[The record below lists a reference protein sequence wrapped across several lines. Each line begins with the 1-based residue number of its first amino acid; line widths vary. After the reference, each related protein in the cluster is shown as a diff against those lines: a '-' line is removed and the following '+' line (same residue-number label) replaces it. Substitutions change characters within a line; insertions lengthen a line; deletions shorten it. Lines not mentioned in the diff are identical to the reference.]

1 MRRAVRPA
9 CFANERIGLSQ
20 DRTGTQSSQRKGRFP
35 RRTGVILSVAVVAA
49 IAVAAVSVAARVMG
63 PSASGAS
70 GAAAAMEAITNSH
83 TVVLLEQERQ
93 RMIAMSEATR
103 TLTVV
108 ARPKLASPQSAAS
121 SSSGRPSAGR
131 RPASSS
137 SGRPSASASPS
148 SGTSGSSTGTTK
160 PVVAAPDPGTAKS
173 IAYNMM
179 SSFGF
184 PTSEFSCLDD
194 LWTRESGWM
203 YDAENPTSGA
213 YGIPQALPGYKM
225 ASAGAD
231 WQTDPAT
238 QIRWGL
244 GYIQQTY
251 GNPCAAWN
259 FDLANGGY

>member
-1 MRRAVRPA
+1 M
-9 CFANERIGLSQ
+9 
-20 DRTGTQSSQRKGRFP
+20 
-35 RRTGVILSVAVVAA
+35 RRTGIILSVAVVAA
-49 IAVAAVSVAARVMG
+49 IAVAAVSVAAWVMG

-70 GAAAAMEAITNSH
+70 GAAAAMEAIPNSH

-93 RMIAMSEATR
+93 QMIAMSEATR

-121 SSSGRPSAGR
+121 SGRSSTGR

-173 IAYNMM
+173 IAYSMM

-184 PTSEFSCLDD
+184 PTSEFGCLDD

-259 FDLANGGY
+259 FDQANGGY

>member
-1 MRRAVRPA
+1 
-9 CFANERIGLSQ
+9 
-20 DRTGTQSSQRKGRFP
+20 
-35 RRTGVILSVAVVAA
+35 VVAA
-49 IAVAAVSVAARVMG
+49 
-63 PSASGAS
+63 P
-70 GAAAAMEAITNSH
+70 
-83 TVVLLEQERQ
+83 
-93 RMIAMSEATR
+93 
-103 TLTVV
+103 
-108 ARPKLASPQSAAS
+108 
-121 SSSGRPSAGR
+121 
-131 RPASSS
+131 
-137 SGRPSASASPS
+137 
-148 SGTSGSSTGTTK
+148 
-160 PVVAAPDPGTAKS
+160 PDPGTAKS

-203 YDAENPTSGA
+203 DDAENPTSGA
-213 YGIPQALPGYKM
+213 YGIPQALPGSKM

-259 FDLANGGY
+259 FDQANGGY

>member
-1 MRRAVRPA
+1 
-9 CFANERIGLSQ
+9 L
-20 DRTGTQSSQRKGRFP
+20 
-35 RRTGVILSVAVVAA
+35 RRTGVILPAAVVAA
-49 IAVAAVSVAARVMG
+49 IAVASVSVAAWVMG

-70 GAAAAMEAITNSH
+70 GAAAAIEAIPNSH

-93 RMIAMSEATR
+93 QMIAMSEASR

-121 SSSGRPSAGR
+121 SSAG
-131 RPASSS
+131 SSS
-137 SGRPSASASPS
+137 SSPPSG
-148 SGTSGSSTGTTK
+148 GTSGSSTGTTV
-160 PVVAAPDPGTAKS
+160 PVVAVPDPGTAKS

-184 PTSEFSCLDD
+184 PTSEFGCLDD
-194 LWTRESGWM
+194 VWTRESNWI
-203 YDAENPTSGA
+203 YDAENASGA

-225 ASAGAD
+225 ATAGAD
-231 WQTDPAT
+231 WQTNPAT

-244 GYIQQTY
+244 GYIQQVY

-259 FDLANGGY
+259 FELANGYY